1 MFKIG
6 DKVRIKH
13 LKSNYTIISVLAE
26 KLYAISLDNLD
37 TLNRLYFTFPESE
50 LELIKT
56 DIPKPIPTYNIF
68 DACSHKNKVK
78 SYALGKSFWYCRDC
92 REEVYE

>member
-1 MFKIG
+1 MFKVG
-6 DKVRIKH
+6 DKVRIKGV
-13 LKSNYTIISVLAE
+13 KNGYTISHVLSE
-26 KLYAISLDNLD
+26 KLYVMCLDNPDFPNLIH
-37 TLNRLYFTFPESE
+37 FTCHESE

-78 SYALGKSFWYCRDC
+78 SHALGKSFWYCRDC